1 MLNKLDKNS
10 DRVIRHAR
18 VRKNLS
24 GTSTKPR
31 LNVYRSLNNIYAQI
45 IDDTTGT
52 TLASASTLDK
62 EVAAKCA
69 GLNKTARAELVGKV
83 VADRAKEKGI
93 TTVVFDRSGYIYI
106 GRVKAVAE
114 GARANGLVF

>member
-1 MLNKLDKNS
+1 MLKKLDKNE

-31 LNVYRSLNNIYAQI
+31 LNVYRSLNNIYAQL
-45 IDDTTGT
+45 IDDTTAT
-52 TLASASTLDK
+52 TICSASTLDK
-62 EVAAKCA
+62 EVAGQIA
-69 GLNKTARAELVGKV
+69 GLNKVQKAEIVGKV
-83 VADRAKEKGI
+83 IAERAKAKGI
-93 TTVVFDRSGYIYI
+93 STVVFDRSGYIYI

>member
-1 MLNKLDKNS
+1 MLKKLDKNE

-31 LNVYRSLNNIYAQI
+31 LNVYRSLKHIYAQL
-45 IDDTTGT
+45 IDDTTAT
-52 TLASASTLDK
+52 TICSASTLDK
-62 EVAAKCA
+62 EVAGQIA
-69 GLNKTARAELVGKV
+69 GLNKVQKAEIVGKV
-83 VADRAKEKGI
+83 IAERAKAKGI
-93 TTVVFDRSGYIYI
+93 STVVFDRSGYIYI

>member
-1 MLNKLDKNS
+1 MLKKLDKNE

-45 IDDTTGT
+45 IDDTTAT
-52 TLASASTLDK
+52 TICSASTLDK
-62 EVAAKCA
+62 EVAEKLA
-69 GLNKTARAELVGKV
+69 GLNKIQKAELVGKV
-83 VADRAKEKGI
+83 IAERAKAKGI
-93 TTVVFDRSGYIYI
+93 STVVFDRSGYIYI

>member
-1 MLNKLDKNS
+1 MLKKLDKNE

-45 IDDTTGT
+45 IDDTTAT
-52 TLASASTLDK
+52 TICSASTLDK
-62 EVAAKCA
+62 EVAEKLA
-69 GLNKTARAELVGKV
+69 GLNKVQKAELVGKV
-83 VADRAKEKGI
+83 IAERAKAKGI
-93 TTVVFDRSGYIYI
+93 STVVFDRSGYIYI

>member
-1 MLNKLDKNS
+1 MLKKLDKNE

-31 LNVYRSLNNIYAQI
+31 LNVYRSLNNIYAQL
-45 IDDTTGT
+45 IDDTTAT
-52 TLASASTLDK
+52 TICSASTLDK
-62 EVAAKCA
+62 EVAEQIA
-69 GLNKTARAELVGKV
+69 GLNKVQKAEIVGKV
-83 VADRAKEKGI
+83 IAERAKAKGI
-93 TTVVFDRSGYIYI
+93 STVVFDRSGYIYI